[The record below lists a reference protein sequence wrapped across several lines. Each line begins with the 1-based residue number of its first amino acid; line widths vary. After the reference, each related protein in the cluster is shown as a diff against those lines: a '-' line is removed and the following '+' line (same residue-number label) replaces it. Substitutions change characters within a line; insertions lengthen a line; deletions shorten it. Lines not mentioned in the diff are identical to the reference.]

1 MVFLADNYNNN
12 LALHS
17 STSSS
22 GKVITASAWK
32 VVAILSSIATMVM
45 YAETMLVPAIPDLI
59 KDFNIPYSTSSW
71 ILTTYLITAAVMTP
85 IAGKLSDVYGKKK
98 ILLIIMIFYT
108 VGVSIAG
115 FSTNIEFMLI
125 ARGFQG
131 VGLSMFPI
139 AFSIVRAQFPREK
152 MAIGQGIITSMYG
165 GGAVIGL
172 LVGGIIIQHYSWH
185 STFFTLIPIAIALLF
200 VIWRFIHVDEEGLEQ
215 TRKQLQEQ
223 KQQLETDPIKR
234 KKNSQSIER
243 ETTISKSS
251 KSVTSKT
258 RVDVKGAITLAVA
271 ITSFLLVITYLEI
284 GTSSSNNNS
293 VGSSSTITIT
303 GFSAAGIISLVLFI
317 LVEKRSTSPLFDF
330 SLMLN
335 KRILLPTL
343 MIIFVGF
350 SMFIVFQTIPIL
362 VENPQPVGF
371 GGDPIS
377 AANVQLPFALV
388 FLIFGPASGLLV
400 SKLGSMKPIILGT
413 VVGCIGFISIVIS
426 HSTEFLLSLN
436 LAIISIGL
444 ALTNVGAQNVIILS
458 IPRENSGTSLGMTSF
473 MRLVGSS
480 IAPAL
485 SGMFMQGY
493 QYTVII
499 GGKPQSFPSSE
510 AYNLIFLTAAILS
523 LISIAL
529 SVVLFKLTPPKCQ
542 NHLPEEK
549 GAIDT
554 LITKNIKNEIL
565 SWPGVTTNP
574 YQFGGIEFRVNK
586 RDMGHIH
593 GEKLADLPFPIE
605 IRKEIID
612 SGKALPHI
620 IYPESMWVSYII
632 QSEDDT
638 PKIIDLFRLQY
649 ERLKNKPTIIPP
661 R

>member
-1 MVFLADNYNNN
+1 MR
-12 LALHS
+12 S
-17 STSSS
+17 STSFS
-22 GKVITASAWK
+22 GKVISASEWK

-85 IAGKLSDVYGKKK
+85 IAGKLSDIYGKKK

-115 FSTNIEFMLI
+115 FSTNIDFMLI

-139 AFSIVRAQFPREK
+139 AFSIVRAQFPRQK

-200 VIWRFIHVDEEGLEQ
+200 VIWRFIHVDEGVEQ
-215 TRKQLQEQ
+215 TRKQQQEQ
-223 KQQLETDPIKR
+223 KKREIDPIKR

-243 ETTISKSS
+243 ERTISKSS
-251 KSVTSKT
+251 ESVTNKT
-258 RVDVKGAITLAVA
+258 HVDVKGAITLAVA
-271 ITSFLLVITYLEI
+271 ITSFLLVITYFEI
-284 GTSSSNNNS
+284 GTTSSNNNS

-303 GFSAAGIISLVLFI
+303 SFSAAGIISIVLFI
-317 LVEKRSTSPLFDF
+317 LIEKRSTSPLFDF

-335 KRILLPTL
+335 KRIFLPTL

-362 VENPQPVGF
+362 VENPPPVGF

-377 AANVQLPFALV
+377 AANVQLPFAIV
-388 FLIFGPASGLLV
+388 FLVFGPASGLLV
-400 SKLGSMKPIILGT
+400 SKLGSMKPIIVGT
-413 VVGCIGFISIVIS
+413 VVGCIGFISIVIF

-499 GGKPQSFPSSE
+499 GGKPQFFPSSE

-529 SVVLFKLTPPKCQ
+529 SVVLFKITPPKCQ

-549 GAIDT
+549 GAMDT
-554 LITKNIKNEIL
+554 LITKNIKQAIL
-565 SWPGVTTNP
+565 SWPGVTSNP
-574 YQFGGIEFRVNK
+574 YQFGGIEFRINK

-605 IRKEIID
+605 IRKEIIA

-632 QSEDDT
+632 YNEDDI

>member
-1 MVFLADNYNNN
+1 M
-12 LALHS
+12 HS
-17 STSSS
+17 STSFS
-22 GKVITASAWK
+22 GKVISASEWK

-85 IAGKLSDVYGKKK
+85 IAGKLSDIYGKKK

-115 FSTNIEFMLI
+115 FSTNIDFMLI

-139 AFSIVRAQFPREK
+139 AFSIVRAQFPRQK

-200 VIWRFIHVDEEGLEQ
+200 VIWRFIHVDEGVEQ
-215 TRKQLQEQ
+215 TRKQQQEQ
-223 KQQLETDPIKR
+223 KKREIDPIKR
-234 KKNSQSIER
+234 KKNSQSIGRER
-243 ETTISKSS
+243 TISKSS
-251 KSVTSKT
+251 ESVTNKT
-258 RVDVKGAITLAVA
+258 HVDVKGVITLAVA
-271 ITSFLLVITYLEI
+271 ITSFLLVITYFEI
-284 GTSSSNNNS
+284 GTTSSNNNS

-303 GFSAAGIISLVLFI
+303 SFSAAGIISIVLFI
-317 LVEKRSTSPLFDF
+317 LIEKRSTSPLFDF

-335 KRILLPTL
+335 KRIFLPTL

-362 VENPQPVGF
+362 VENPPPVGF

-377 AANVQLPFALV
+377 AANVQLPFAIV
-388 FLIFGPASGLLV
+388 FLVFGPASGLLV
-400 SKLGSMKPIILGT
+400 SKLGSMKPIIVGT
-413 VVGCIGFISIVIS
+413 VVGFIGFISIVIF

-499 GGKPQSFPSSE
+499 GGKPQFFPSSE

-529 SVVLFKLTPPKCQ
+529 SVVLFKITPPKCQ

-549 GAIDT
+549 GAMDT
-554 LITKNIKNEIL
+554 LITKNIKQAIL
-565 SWPGVTTNP
+565 SWPGVTSNP
-574 YQFGGIEFRVNK
+574 YQFGGIEFRINK

-605 IRKEIID
+605 IRKEIIA

-632 QSEDDT
+632 YNEDDI